1 MTPAAPRI
9 AVVDDDLSV
18 RRGLERL
25 LRSAGYQVETFSSA
39 HDFLGRASSAD
50 PDCLILD
57 VTMPGQSGL
66 QLHAD
71 LLASGRAIPVIFISG
86 QGDTAVAE
94 RGIQEGAFELLAKP
108 FDDEALVRAV
118 ERAIGRARRPNR
130 T

>member
-1 MTPAAPRI
+1 MRPGAPRI

-39 HDFLGRASSAD
+39 HDFARAASAD

-86 QGDTAVAE
+86 QGDTGVAE

-118 ERAIGRARRPNR
+118 ETSIGRARRPDR